1 MTDYL
6 LTTSVRAEALSPV
19 FEEAVRVTCRKDY
32 TSAQVEA
39 WLQCATLS
47 RWEKLLSGDL
57 HFITA
62 VSQPSGRWQDLR
74 R

>member
-32 TSAQVEA
+32 TSAQVEVTVCYA
-39 WLQCATLS
+39 FPLGEITL
-47 RWEKLLSGDL
+47 R
-57 HFITA
+57 
-62 VSQPSGRWQDLR
+62 
-74 R
+74 

>member
-39 WLQCATLS
+39 WL
-47 RWEKLLSGDL
+47 
-57 HFITA
+57 
-62 VSQPSGRWQDLR
+62 
-74 R
+74 